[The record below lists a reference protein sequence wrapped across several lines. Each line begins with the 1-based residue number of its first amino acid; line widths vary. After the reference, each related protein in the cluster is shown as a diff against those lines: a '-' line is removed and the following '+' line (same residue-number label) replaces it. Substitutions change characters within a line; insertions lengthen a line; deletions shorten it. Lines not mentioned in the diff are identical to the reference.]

1 MMTEERARGRP
12 SSRGLASDDCLS
24 CCLDLDFPAP
34 SAGRLISEMT
44 PTPRKVKAED
54 DDDEVDK
61 VDEAIKRNP
70 CFEPIQAMEDCLLE
84 TDRNFAKCQPQIKEL
99 QECVKKHGPGGM
111 SASPSK

>member
-1 MMTEERARGRP
+1 
-12 SSRGLASDDCLS
+12 
-24 CCLDLDFPAP
+24 
-34 SAGRLISEMT
+34 MT

-54 DDDEVDK
+54 HDDEVDK